1 MAGIS
6 FDLHLQPSPYG
17 SVTLDPSSEVVA
29 YVRATQLA
37 NQSSDVQ
44 RKWVPDI
51 ASGLLRCRSGRND
64 VVVLMQ
70 GHTENVS
77 STTFSNLVA
86 GTRIIG
92 LGRGSNRPNL
102 RWTATSSQLPLN
114 KADVVL
120 SNLILRCEGAVVVK
134 AILVTAAD
142 CAILNCDIDFG
153 STATTNLSTIGLD
166 IGAGANRFEFRNNS
180 VHTVVDATPTQGIVV
195 SSTGDGIAITDNDI
209 LVATSAVSKG
219 VIDITGAATGL
230 RICRNILQ
238 NRLASSETCISS
250 GAVAVTGVV
259 SENFCASEAGTPVSD
274 LIELN
279 AASLL
284 RLFQN
289 FGTDTKNTSGL
300 LTPAVVT

>member
-6 FDLHLQPSPYG
+6 FDSFLQPNQYG
-17 SVTLDPSSEVVA
+17 SVTLDPSANVVA

-44 RKWVPDI
+44 SKWVPDI

-64 VVVLMQ
+64 IVVLMQ
-70 GHTENVS
+70 GHTENITA
-77 STTFSNLVA
+77 TTFANLVA
-86 GTRIIG
+86 GTRIVG
-92 LGRGSNRPNL
+92 VGRGSNRPNL
-102 RWTATSSQLPLN
+102 RWTATSSQLPLS
-114 KADVVL
+114 KADVVI
-120 SNLILRCEGAVVVK
+120 SNCILRCEGAVVVK

-166 IGAGANRFEFRNNS
+166 IGAGANRFEFRNNY
-180 VHTVVDATPTQGIVV
+180 VHTVVDATPTQGIVI
-195 SSTGDGIAITDNDI
+195 SSTADGVCITDNDI
-209 LVATSAVSKG
+209 LVATSAVTKG

-230 RICRNILQ
+230 RVCRNIIQ

-250 GAVAVTGVV
+250 SAVACTGIV
-259 SENFCASEAGTPVSD
+259 SENFVASEAGTPVSD